1 MGSSV
6 PLQHL
11 QTCASE
17 LGSQDALL
25 GASEGSFS
33 CSSGGN
39 SKHGSSHVAI
49 DVSDGSRRPKLVTN
63 EIEAN
68 GLFQIHQDLRLKLI
82 LADWEN
88 KLKESQ
94 ARKERKQA
102 LSLNVKNEIYHLV
115 GFFSVFQGV
124 VLTTVSQ
131 ASQLTCHNWWRRFA
145 LSLLA
150 STTTLV
156 GVCHKFY
163 NFIEWKRAIDIEV
176 CNSKVCPTGT
186 SIEAISDGSVTNML

>member
-17 LGSQDALL
+17 LGSQDALR
-25 GASEGSFS
+25 GAS

-39 SKHGSSHVAI
+39 SKHDSSHVAI

-124 VLTTVSQ
+124 VLTAVSQ
-131 ASQLTCHNWWRRFA
+131 ASQLTCHNWWGPFA

-163 NFIEWKRAIDIEV
+163 NFIEWKRSTDVEV
-176 CNSKVCPTGT
+176 CNSKVCATGT
-186 SIEAISDGSVTNML
+186 SFAVTSDGSVINML